1 MPESGNS
8 PISNPPPLFSSD
20 GWLLRAVSIPSPNF
34 DDRPFGERVSLLVI
48 HNISLPPGR
57 YGGSEVVDLFL
68 NRLDHGAHSYFAQL
82 TGLRVSAHFFIRRAG
97 ELIQFVACDRRA
109 WHAGRSQWRGRDRCN
124 DFSIGVEL
132 EGTDEESFTEP
143 QYDELA
149 RLTRDLRER
158 YDLADVAGHS
168 DIAPNRKTDPGPHF
182 NWVRY
187 RQSIA

>member
-1 MPESGNS
+1 
-8 PISNPPPLFSSD
+8 
-20 GWLLRAVSIPSPNF
+20 
-34 DDRPFGERVSLLVI
+34 
-48 HNISLPPGR
+48 
-57 YGGSEVVDLFL
+57 
-68 NRLDHGAHSYFAQL
+68 
-82 TGLRVSAHFFIRRAG
+82 
-97 ELIQFVACDRRA
+97 
-109 WHAGRSQWRGRDRCN
+109 
-124 DFSIGVEL
+124 VEL